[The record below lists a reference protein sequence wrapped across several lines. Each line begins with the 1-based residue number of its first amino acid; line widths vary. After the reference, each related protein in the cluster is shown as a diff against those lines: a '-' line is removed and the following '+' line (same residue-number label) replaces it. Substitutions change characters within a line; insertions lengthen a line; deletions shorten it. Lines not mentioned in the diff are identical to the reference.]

1 MSVTAI
7 DDVAEEAFGL
17 RRLRPGQQEAIEA
30 LVEGHDV
37 LAVMPTGAGKSAIYQ
52 VAALLVPGPTIVVS
66 PLISLQQDQVQ
77 SIEEDGAGGAVQAN
91 SKLSAGRR
99 EEAFERVGRDAEFLF
114 LAPEQFAVEGTV
126 ERLAAK
132 RPSLLVID
140 EAHCVSSWGHDFR
153 PDYLRLGAVAEA
165 LGRPRI
171 AALTATATGPV
182 RDELI
187 ERLGLRDPLVLVQ
200 GFDRPELTLAVE
212 RFADDAAKRAALCDR
227 VEATEGPGIVYAA
240 TRAGAVELAEALRA
254 RGLRSAAYHGG
265 LPAGERDTVQGA
277 FMAGAL
283 DVVVATTAFGMGI
296 DKEDV
301 RFVFHLEPSDS
312 LDSYYQEIGRAGRDG
327 KPAQAVLFYRPED
340 LGVRRFFAGG
350 ARIEEEELAQLVR
363 VVQERG
369 ELPMEELAAE
379 LDMSAG
385 RVATAVGWL
394 EREDV
399 VRVRADGVVVVA
411 DHGADAEEAAG
422 TAADA
427 AEARRRTDASRVEM
441 VRGYAETRECRRR
454 FLLNYMGEAYE
465 PPCDGCDVCLS
476 GRGASAA
483 AEGPF
488 AIGARVVHRSFGGGV
503 VSGYEA
509 DKVVVLFDDV
519 GYKTLLLDHVVRSGM
534 LEAED

>member
-1 MSVTAI
+1 MTAI
-7 DDVAEEAFGL
+7 DDVADEAFGL

-30 LVEGHDV
+30 LVEGRDV

-66 PLISLQQDQVQ
+66 PLISLQQDQMQ

-91 SKLSAGRR
+91 SKLSAGKR
-99 EEAFERVGRDAEFLF
+99 EEALERVGRDAEFLF
-114 LAPEQFAVEGTV
+114 LAPEQFAVAGTV
-126 ERLAAK
+126 ETLAAK
-132 RPSLLVID
+132 RPSLLVVD

-171 AALTATATGPV
+171 VALTATATGPV

-187 ERLGLRDPLVLVQ
+187 ERLGLRDPLVLMQ
-200 GFDRPELTLAVE
+200 GFDRPELSLAVE
-212 RFADDAAKRAALCDR
+212 RFTDEASKRTALCDR
-227 VEATEGPGIVYAA
+227 VAAAAGPGIVYAA
-240 TRAGAVELAEALRA
+240 TRAGVVDLAETLRA
-254 RGLRSAAYHGG
+254 RGLRAAAYHGG
-265 LPAGERDTVQGA
+265 LPAGERDAVQDA

-327 KPAQAVLFYRPED
+327 KPADAVLYYRPED

-369 ELPMEELAAE
+369 EVVMVELAAV
-379 LDMSAG
+379 LDMSVG
-385 RVATAVGWL
+385 RCATAVGWL
-394 EREDV
+394 ERDDV
-399 VRVRADGVVVVA
+399 VQVRADGVVVVV
-411 DHGADAEEAAG
+411 DHRADAEEAAG
-422 TAADA
+422 AAADV

-441 VRGYAETRECRRR
+441 VRGYAETRHCRRR
-454 FLLNYMGEAYE
+454 FLLNYLGEAFE
-465 PPCDGCDVCLS
+465 PPCDACDVCLS
-476 GRGASAA
+476 GRAVEAGAD
-483 AEGPF
+483 GPF
-488 AIGARVVHRSFGGGV
+488 AVGDRVVHESFGGGA
-503 VSGYEA
+503 VSGCEG
-509 DKVVVLFDDV
+509 DKVVVLFDEH
-519 GYKTLLLDHVVRSGM
+519 GYKTLLLDHVVSAGM
-534 LEAED
+534 LQPES